1 MPTTRRGAKTGPPEE
16 MTESPSKPAS
26 RSQTAPP
33 RNPPFLPTPVEAIAL
48 GIFPLIL
55 IFGTVYSILSPETR
69 AAPYDPV
76 LQSHHQDPSI
86 APSYFARKS
95 NIFNVFFVKRG
106 WGWTTLA
113 YFAFLFTHPSI
124 APSPSNFTTRKV
136 RGLIRWALATTWWF
150 LITQWCFGPAIID
163 RGFRWTGGR
172 CELAKM
178 EVAMGD
184 TSIGDQLTAVAC
196 KAAGGKWKGGHDIS
210 GHVFLLVLAT
220 GFLMQ
225 EVGWAVARWTGR
237 RAEERAVIMADGAL
251 KGASVESDTNSGEGG
266 ADASLGVGGKFAVGT
281 AALSLWMLLMTAI
294 YFHTWFEKLT
304 GLISSLVGLYL
315 LYVVPRFV
323 PAVRDIVGLP
333 GI

>member
-1 MPTTRRGAKTGPPEE
+1 MPTTRRGAKTGDD
-16 MTESPSKPAS
+16 MTSPSPRPTTRS
-26 RSQTAPP
+26 RAAPP
-33 RNPPFLPTPVEAIAL
+33 RNPPFLPTPLETLVL

-55 IFGTVYSILSPETR
+55 IFGTVFSILSPQTR

-76 LQSHHQDPSI
+76 AQAHHQDSSV

-95 NIFNVFFVKRG
+95 NIFNILFVKRG

-113 YFAFLFTHPSI
+113 FFAFLFTHPSI
-124 APSPSNFTTRKV
+124 ASGPSVFTQRKV
-136 RGLIRWALATTWWF
+136 QGLIRWALVTSWWF
-150 LITQWCFGPAIID
+150 LTTQWCFGPPIID

-184 TSIGDQLTAVAC
+184 TSVGEQLTAVAC

-225 EVGWAVARWTGR
+225 EVGWAVARWNGKR
-237 RAEERAVIMADGAL
+237 DEERSVIMADGAL
-251 KGASVESDTNSGEGG
+251 KGAGVEAETRTGEGG
-266 ADASLGVGGKFAVGT
+266 TNAPLGLGAKFALGT
-281 AALSLWMLLMTAI
+281 VALSLWMLLMTAI
-294 YFHTWFEKLT
+294 YFHTWFEKV
-304 GLISSLVGLYL
+304 SVSLH
-315 LYVVPRFV
+315 
-323 PAVRDIVGLP
+323 LP
-333 GI
+333 PELFTC